1 MIETVSHQ
9 GNVNRQRCIAF
20 CFYFYELSN
29 EVFMNT
35 RKLLLVSALMAA
47 GAYAMP
53 SMAAATTAVT
63 GDQSSGDVVFTG
75 YVPGFVA
82 GDAFTVTGLGG
93 VIENQYTG
101 ELSIAKD
108 GTFSTMKP
116 VVLEGHDY
124 DKTATP
130 ATVGD
135 LHEATWEVKSINAS
149 NPVLS
154 KNLESVKLV
163 NNDGTEVTSADV
175 PAPISAAETDT
186 LSLTLTNDKA
196 MTDDIAGQV
205 FTVDVVLVATAK

>member
-47 GAYAMP
+47 AGAYAMP
-53 SMAAATTAVT
+53 SMAAPAAS

-82 GDAFTVTGLGG
+82 GDAFMVTGLGG

-130 ATVGD
+130 ATVGA
-135 LHEATWEVKSINAS
+135 LHEASWEVKSINAT

-163 NNDGTEVTSADV
+163 NNDGTVVTSTDV
-175 PAPISAAETDT
+175 PAPISSADTDT